1 MPRLHSPISRTLG
14 LAVALALSSLPT
26 WAASDT
32 GPTGTASPT
41 SPTRPN
47 DVLITAMTRE
57 LDRSFDKLKS
67 AGSAPVY
74 FINYALYDIKSQT
87 LTATYGAMS
96 YEDDTHSR
104 VLNVDVRV
112 GDKHLDST
120 HQLRAGVVP
129 PSPLALGIGH
139 GHSGNFPL
147 QDDPDAILVGH
158 QSSGQP
164 PTPNLKRLNRG
175 FPKVKTNRDVKVA
188 EEDPSDD
195 FAEAKPVVYSEPPL
209 DVHVDLPVWRDRLRK
224 ASAIYKE
231 FPALS
236 HSVVRLD
243 ADQSRRYL
251 VNTECTCIEDNAKSF
266 RVAAEASAVAADGM
280 VVRLFDAVEVP
291 SMDMLPDQATLE
303 KMVRKLSA
311 SVIELKNAPKAAPFV
326 GPAILNCK
334 ATGVFFHEVLGHRL
348 EGHRQK
354 SEREGRTFTA
364 KVGEQIMPAF
374 MSVIDDPTRTTMGK
388 TPLVGNYKY
397 DDEGVP
403 AQKVELVQNGVLKGF
418 LMGRSPISG
427 FAASN
432 GHGRSAAGSN
442 PVARQGNL
450 IVDSSKRVPYA
461 KLRAMLIQEARAQ
474 RKPDGLIIDELGGGF
489 TLTHTSSPQSYVLL
503 PLRVIKVYTDGKP
516 DELTRGVNIVGTPL
530 TSLEKILCAG
540 KDDDTFNGRCGA
552 ESGWVPVSATG
563 PSLLLKT
570 IEMEKEYKSQDQPP
584 VLPAP
589 ITDKKGK

>member
-1 MPRLHSPISRTLG
+1 MSK
-14 LAVALALSSLPT
+14 
-26 WAASDT
+26 
-32 GPTGTASPT
+32 
-41 SPTRPN
+41 
-47 DVLITAMTRE
+47 E
-57 LDRSFDKLKS
+57 LNRSFEKLKN
-67 AGSAPVY
+67 AGAAPVY
-74 FINYALYDIKSQT
+74 FINYALYDIKSQS

-96 YEDDTHSR
+96 NEDETHLR
-104 VLNVDVRV
+104 MLNVDVRV

-120 HQLRAGVVP
+120 HQIRAGVVP
-129 PSPLALGIGH
+129 PQPLALGIGH
-139 GHSGNFPL
+139 GRSGNFPL
-147 QDDPDAILVGH
+147 QDDPDAVRTSLWESTDSEFRAAQQAYSRI
-158 QSSGQP
+158 
-164 PTPNLKRLNRG
+164 
-175 FPKVKTNRDVKVA
+175 KTNKDLKVA

-195 FAEAKPVVYSEPPL
+195 FADTKAVVYSEPPL
-209 DVHVDLPVWRDRLRK
+209 NINVDLPAWRDRLRK

-231 FPALS
+231 FPALG

-243 ADQSRRYL
+243 VDQTRRFL
-251 VNTECTCIEDNAKSF
+251 VNTGGTRIEDNAKSF
-266 RVAAEASAVAADGM
+266 RVGAEASAVAADGM
-280 VVRLFDAVEVP
+280 VVRLYDSMEVP
-291 SMDMLPDQATLE
+291 TLDMLPDQAALE
-303 KMVRKLSA
+303 KMVRKLCNA
-311 SVIELKNAPKAAPFV
+311 VVELKDAPKAAPFV

-354 SEREGRTFTA
+354 NEREGRTFTA
-364 KVGEQIMPAF
+364 KVGEHIMPDF
-374 MSVIDDPTRTTMGK
+374 MSVIDDPTRTTIGN
-388 TPLVGNYKY
+388 TPLVGSYKF

-427 FAASN
+427 FSASN
-432 GHGRSAAGSN
+432 GHGRSSAGSN

-450 IVDSSKRVPYA
+450 IVESSKRVPYA
-461 KLRAMLIQEARAQ
+461 KLRAMLIQEAKAQ
-474 RKPDGLIIDELGGGF
+474 HKPYGLIIDELGGGF

-503 PLRVIKVYTDGKP
+503 PLRVIKVYVDHKP

-530 TSLEKILCAG
+530 ASLEKILCAAADEG
-540 KDDDTFNGRCGA
+540 TFNGRCGA

-570 IEMEKEYKSQDQPP
+570 IELEKEYKSQEKPP

>member
-1 MPRLHSPISRTLG
+1 MPRLQSPKSRTLG
-14 LAVALALSSLPT
+14 LATALALSALPS

-32 GPTGTASPT
+32 GPPSTTGTA
-41 SPTRPN
+41 TRPN

-67 AGSAPVY
+67 AGSNPVY
-74 FINYALYDIKSQT
+74 FINYALYDINSQT

-104 VLNVDVRV
+104 ILNVDVRV

-139 GHSGNFPL
+139 GRSGNFPL
-147 QDDPDAILVGH
+147 QDDSDAIRNTLWANTDSEFKAA
-158 QSSGQP
+158 QTAYS
-164 PTPNLKRLNRG
+164 
-175 FPKVKTNRDVKVA
+175 KVKTNRDVKVA

-195 FAEAKPVVYSEPPL
+195 FADAKPVVYCEPPL
-209 DVHVDLPVWRDRLRK
+209 DVHVDLPAWRDRLRK

-243 ADQSRRYL
+243 VDQTRRYL
-251 VNTECTCIEDNAKSF
+251 VNTEGTCIEDNAKSF

-303 KMVRKLSA
+303 TMVRKLSA
-311 SVIELKNAPKAAPFV
+311 SVIELQNAPKAAPFV

-354 SEREGRTFTA
+354 KTSGRDA
-364 KVGEQIMPAF
+364 
-374 MSVIDDPTRTTMGK
+374 
-388 TPLVGNYKY
+388 PL
-397 DDEGVP
+397 
-403 AQKVELVQNGVLKGF
+403 
-418 LMGRSPISG
+418 
-427 FAASN
+427 
-432 GHGRSAAGSN
+432 
-442 PVARQGNL
+442 
-450 IVDSSKRVPYA
+450 
-461 KLRAMLIQEARAQ
+461 
-474 RKPDGLIIDELGGGF
+474 
-489 TLTHTSSPQSYVLL
+489 
-503 PLRVIKVYTDGKP
+503 
-516 DELTRGVNIVGTPL
+516 
-530 TSLEKILCAG
+530 
-540 KDDDTFNGRCGA
+540 
-552 ESGWVPVSATG
+552 
-563 PSLLLKT
+563 
-570 IEMEKEYKSQDQPP
+570 PP
-584 VLPAP
+584 R
-589 ITDKKGK
+589 